1 VDSNKITI
9 RKDFLNKRSLVEV
22 SELNNNETCE
32 NVVLIE
38 KYLRKIDSII
48 RKKGREILNDFNI
61 TSPQFIALQ
70 WLISD
75 GQLAISELSQK
86 MSLACSTITDLID
99 RMEKN
104 NLVVRVKDE
113 QDKRVVRI
121 QVQPIGHDIVQK
133 VLGKRRL
140 YLADTLKDFKEDD
153 KELFMGNLKALY
165 EAMEEENSKEE

>member
-1 VDSNKITI
+1 MAISAKPKRVCISISVIAGRASLKVAFLRLVSGRSFI
-9 RKDFLNKRSLVEV
+9 RFSSSDIPV
-22 SELNNNETCE
+22 STD
-32 NVVLIE
+32 NVIP
-38 KYLRKIDSII
+38 
-48 RKKGREILNDFNI
+48 
-61 TSPQFIALQ
+61 PQFIALQ

-165 EAMEEENSKEE
+165 EAME